1 MEQNSCMLPLAF
13 ERWQVN
19 LLGSYGETWLS
30 AGSYSEISKWFSSI
44 VLAVSARLKVFTG

>member
-30 AGSYSEISKWFSSI
+30 AGSYSEIGKWFSSI
-44 VLAVSARLKVFTG
+44 VLTVSARVKGFR